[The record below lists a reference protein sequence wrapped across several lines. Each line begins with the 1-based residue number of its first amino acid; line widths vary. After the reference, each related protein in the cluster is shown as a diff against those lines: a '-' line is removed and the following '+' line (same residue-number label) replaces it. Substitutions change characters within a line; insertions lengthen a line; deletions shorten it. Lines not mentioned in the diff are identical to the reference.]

1 MMRCAQRRVRTDVKV
16 VASTTSTLYDVRNA
30 CGMAYIARPVANAQE
45 LVELR
50 ASTQSLIETM
60 NESPAIAEGETVS
73 AADSAHRIKVLEKQ
87 VQVPLILI
95 ISTAFSD
102 YQYRLF

>member
-1 MMRCAQRRVRTDVKV
+1 MRD
-16 VASTTSTLYDVRNA
+16 A
-30 CGMAYIARPVANAQE
+30 CMACIARPFANAQE

-73 AADSAHRIKVLEKQ
+73 AADSAHRIKVLEKH

-95 ISTAFSD
+95 ISTAYSD